1 MVRLHVCPVTRW
13 ASAVEPGP
21 TMPVCNGAPASA
33 GNQFPGK
40 YLSLTSFKRDGSGVA
55 TPVWFVIENGRL
67 LVKTDAQSFTGKRV
81 RRNATVTIASC
92 TASGRLRG
100 EPTPAH
106 TELLPQSN
114 IDRVDQLL
122 AGKYRVDKILILPLY
137 RAMQK
142 LRGAHA
148 ETAGVALAITPST
161 AASNARSSQDS
172 PLRSRTCKA
181 RNTAPAAP

>member
-1 MVRLHVCPVTRW
+1 MVRLHDCPVTRW
-13 ASAVEPGP
+13 ASAVEAGP
-21 TMPVCNGAPASA
+21 TKPVCHGAPASA
-33 GNQFPGK
+33 GNQFPDK
-40 YLSLTSFKRDGSGVA
+40 HLSLTSFKRDGSGVA
-55 TPVWFVIENGRL
+55 TPVWFVTENGRL
-67 LVKTDAQSFTGKRV
+67 LVKTDAQSFMVKQV
-81 RRNATVTIASC
+81 HRNATVTIAPC

-106 TELLPQSN
+106 AELLPQSN
-114 IDRVDQLL
+114 IDHVDQLL
-122 AGKYRVDKILILPLY
+122 VRKHRVDKVLILPLY

-172 PLRSRTCKA
+172 P
-181 RNTAPAAP
+181 

>member
-1 MVRLHVCPVTRW
+1 
-13 ASAVEPGP
+13 
-21 TMPVCNGAPASA
+21 MPVCHGAAASA

-40 YLSLTSFKRDGSGVA
+40 HLSLTSFKRDGSGVA

-67 LVKTDAQSFTGKRV
+67 LVKTDAQSFKVKRV
-81 RRNATVTIASC
+81 RRNATVTIAPC

-114 IDRVDQLL
+114 IDHVDQLL
-122 AGKYRVDKILILPLY
+122 ARKYRVDKVLILPLY

-148 ETAGVALAITPST
+148 ETASVALAITPST

-172 PLRSRTCKA
+172 P
-181 RNTAPAAP
+181 